1 MKLWQLKKL
10 STNEPLN
17 EPQKLPE
24 NWGPIFGMQ
33 GVIEKLHDL
42 SWTGDPTLT
51 DQGWF
56 IVGEGPDELTPA
68 QSTKAELEWEKAKQL
83 LKDSDWAVLPDVP
96 MTSGQKA
103 DWMEYRKALR
113 EIKLQ
118 AGFPDEI
125 SWPTKPE

>member
-10 STNEPLN
+10 STNEALN

-33 GVIEKLHDL
+33 GITEKLSDL
-42 SWTGDPTLT
+42 SWTGDPSLA
-51 DQGWF
+51 DMGWF
-56 IVGEGPDELTPA
+56 IVGEGLDELTPQ
-68 QSTKAELEWEKAKQL
+68 QSTKSELEWEKAKQL
-83 LKDSDWAVLPDVP
+83 LKNSDWAVLPDVP

-103 DWMEYRKALR
+103 DWIEYRRKLR

-118 AGFPDEI
+118 SGFPDIIE
-125 SWPTKPE
+125 WPIIPE